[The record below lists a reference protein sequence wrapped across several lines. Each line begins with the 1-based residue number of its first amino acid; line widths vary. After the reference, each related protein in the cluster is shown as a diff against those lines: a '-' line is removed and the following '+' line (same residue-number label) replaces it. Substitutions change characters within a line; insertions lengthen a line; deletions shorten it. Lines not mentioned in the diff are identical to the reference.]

1 MIEDSFRVQDT
12 GCFFII
18 DIDNFKKLN
27 DTMGHQVG
35 DAALKDISKVLLRR
49 TRSTDIVA
57 RLGGDEFAVYY
68 PGLEVPDVAARRA
81 DQIQKDFAAVARKKY
96 TGSNISLS
104 IGSTMRTAGM
114 NFDDIYRNA
123 DYALYA
129 VKNSGK
135 KGFRMWP
142 EM

>member
-1 MIEDSFRVQDT
+1 
-12 GCFFII
+12 
-18 DIDNFKKLN
+18 
-27 DTMGHQVG
+27 MGHQVG
-35 DAALKDISKVLLRR
+35 DAALKDISKILLRR

-96 TGSNISLS
+96 TGSNISLT